1 MCGIIG
7 CIAHRNVRRI
17 LLEGL
22 KRMEYRGYDSAG
34 LALIEPQ
41 EKGGGNRIHSYKEC
55 GRVARLTAA
64 VEKAQPSGM
73 LGIAHTRWAT
83 HGAVT
88 TANAHPHI
96 VKERIA
102 LAHNGIVEN
111 FVHLK
116 ERLERAGCSFQSDT
130 DSEVIAQL
138 LLYYCEQGMDLL
150 GAIQQAVTELEGAY
164 SLVIMDSR
172 QSDMLIAVR
181 KGSPL
186 VIGVGEEE
194 NFVASD
200 LLALL
205 QVTDRFIYMEDEE
218 IAVIHHKDVVVQDFR
233 GRRKK
238 HQVETYI
245 HSYTSAERG
254 DYSHYMLKEIYEQPD
269 AVANTLLGRL
279 SGDHFLPES
288 LGHDQQQLLQDVR
301 NLYITGC
308 GTSYHSAL
316 IARYFFEEYAGIGV
330 HTEMASEF
338 RYMKKII
345 PPDCLYVTISQS
357 GETADILAALAS
369 IKSAPSKKGK
379 KKEKPLFHKEHSF
392 IATLGICNVPSST
405 LVRNCDL
412 PLIINAGPEI
422 GVASTKA
429 FTAQLTGLL
438 LLLGFFWH
446 LRGDTHQEKMLADEL
461 RKLPDLM
468 QRTLALRPQIKE
480 MAQQLTDS
488 RNSLFIGRST
498 FFPLAL
504 EGALKLKEI
513 SYIHSEAYAGGELKH
528 GPLALI
534 DKDFPTIA
542 LIGQGILRDKIK
554 SNMQEVAVRN
564 GPLFIFTDQQDAEI
578 RRLATA
584 LVELPR
590 AHPLISPL
598 LFAIPLQLLAYE
610 VAVLLGTDVDQPRN
624 LAKSV
629 TVE

>member
-7 CIAHRNVRRI
+7 CIAHRNVGGI

-34 LALIEPQ
+34 LALVSLSSAKKPQ
-41 EKGGGNRIHSYKEC
+41 LQLYKEC
-55 GRVARLTAA
+55 GKVSYLAA
-64 VEKAQPSGM
+64 TVHAAKPRGNI
-73 LGIAHTRWAT
+73 GVAHTRWAT

-88 TANAHPHI
+88 KANAHPH
-96 VKERIA
+96 VAKNR
-102 LAHNGIVEN
+102 LAVVHNGIVEN
-111 FVHLK
+111 YLSIREELK
-116 ERLERAGCSFQSDT
+116 HKGFRFIGDT

-138 LLYYCEQGMDLL
+138 LLYYCEQGDDLAA
-150 GAIQQAVTELEGAY
+150 AIFKTVRKLTGAY
-164 SLVIMDSR
+164 ALAIIDARQPHVLV
-172 QSDMLIAVR
+172 AVR

-186 VIGVGEEE
+186 VIGIGDEE

-200 LLALL
+200 PLALL

-218 IAVIHHKDVVVQDFR
+218 IAFIHRNDVTLHDFR
-233 GRRKK
+233 GKPRKSK
-238 HQVETYI
+238 AETQS
-245 HSYTSAERG
+245 HAYTGAERG
-254 DYSHYMLKEIYEQPD
+254 EYSHYMLKEIYDQPQAVEQ
-269 AVANTLLGRL
+269 TLHGRI

-288 LGHDQQQLLQDVR
+288 LGHDQQELLRGVR

-316 IARYFFEEYAGIGV
+316 IARYLFEEYAEMGV
-330 HTEMASEF
+330 QTEVASEF
-338 RYMKKII
+338 RYMKKQV
-345 PPDCLYVTISQS
+345 PPACLYITISQS
-357 GETADILAALAS
+357 GETADILAALKNV
-369 IKSAPSKKGK
+369 KSGVRRKTTQSGGQ
-379 KKEKPLFHKEHSF
+379 EGSF
-392 IATLGICNVPSST
+392 LATLGICNVPSST

-438 LLLGFFWH
+438 VLLGFFWH
-446 LRGDTHQEKMLADEL
+446 LHGRTAEEKKLVRAL
-461 RKLPDLM
+461 RRLPPLM
-468 QRTLALRPQIKE
+468 HKVLGLRPQIRK

-488 RNSLFIGRST
+488 RSSLFIGRNILY
-498 FFPLAL
+498 PLAL

-513 SYIHSEAYAGGELKH
+513 SYIHSEAYPGGELKH

-534 DKDFPTIA
+534 DRDFPTIA
-542 LIGQGILRDKIK
+542 LIGKGTLRDKIK
-554 SNMQEVAVRN
+554 SNMQEIAARR
-564 GPLFIFTDQQDAEI
+564 GRLFVFTDQADAEL
-578 RRLATA
+578 RTLATSM
-584 LVELPR
+584 VELPK
-590 AHPLISPL
+590 ADPLIAPL

-610 VAVLLGTDVDQPRN
+610 VAILLGTDVDQPRN